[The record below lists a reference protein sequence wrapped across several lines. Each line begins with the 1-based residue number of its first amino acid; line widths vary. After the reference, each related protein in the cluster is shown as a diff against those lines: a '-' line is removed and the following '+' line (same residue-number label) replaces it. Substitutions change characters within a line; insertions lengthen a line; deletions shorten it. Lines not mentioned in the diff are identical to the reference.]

1 LGQFR
6 GPRISHFTETSLPRL
21 FEEQAAKAVAK
32 VAVTCAGQELT
43 YGELNARANQLARH
57 LRARGVGRETLVGI
71 CVDRSLDM
79 AVGILGILKS
89 GGAYL
94 PLDPDYPEER
104 LAFMLNDARPSI
116 VVTKSD
122 LKKSL
127 LQEFIKSYSP
137 LTLGEGPGERA
148 CSTTHPHDDPL
159 SRGEGA
165 ASGIVLLDQDWA
177 RISQNAEANLSNIAL
192 PNDLAYVIYTSGS
205 TGEPKG
211 AMIEHANLANYL
223 LALNHELG
231 ISSDDNYLHTASLA
245 FSSSRRQLMLPLS
258 QGATVVI
265 ATSDERKDPLALLRM
280 IKERGV
286 TVMDAVPS
294 FWRTCTSTLE
304 GMDDEARRDLL
315 DNRLH
320 LMLSASEPLSSDIP
334 RTWMTSFGHP
344 ARHVHM
350 FGQTETAGIVCLY
363 NIPSA
368 LEDEVSRMPV
378 GRPIA
383 NSELY
388 ILDQDQRPC
397 AVDVA
402 GELYIGGAGVGRGYL
417 NRPELTAEKFIPH
430 PFSDEGGRLYRTGDW
445 ARHRADGQI
454 EFAGRRDQQVKLRGF
469 RVELGEVETALAK
482 HPLISECAVVAREDV
497 RAGTRLIAYFV
508 SNSSADARLSAG
520 DLRSFLSAR
529 LPEHAI
535 PSAFAQM
542 DALPLSPNGKVNR
555 LALPEAE
562 SARPLLSSEYVMPR
576 TPDEHKLAAIW
587 SEVLQLERVGINDN
601 FFELGGHSLLAAQV
615 AARIRA
621 EFKLETSLR
630 WLFESPTVALMVGGL
645 NAARAIS
652 DSSPI
657 QTIVPSARTG
667 SAPLSFTQQQFWLLA
682 QAEPD
687 SCYNICTALKISGP
701 LQIHMLEQALNM
713 IVERHEIL
721 RTNVVSDW
729 SAGILAAV
737 REHPARNSQIN
748 NLRYNSVINGSG
760 PVQVI
765 ALSMRVPFEVLDLR
779 HLSASQFETEIQRLV
794 RSDSESQFDLSAGP
808 LVRLKVLKAGDD
820 EHVLLVTVHHLVCDG
835 WSVGVL
841 LQELVTLYRDACAGR
856 SPSLP
861 ELRIQYADYAI
872 WQRERLQGPWFDRQ
886 LDYWRKQMAGA
897 APVLDLPTDYAR
909 PERYSLKG
917 AQESV
922 LLPVDLSQA
931 IGRLSREEGATLFM
945 TLLAAFQTLL
955 FRYSGQEDIVVGS
968 PVAGRS
974 MLETEELIG
983 SFVNTLALRA
993 DLSGKPSF
1001 REFLGRVR
1009 TVTLAAFSN
1018 QDVPFEKL
1026 VEELNPERKSNR
1038 TPLFQVMFALQ
1049 NTPVGDMAIEGLTL
1063 TPLKVPDNKA
1073 KFDLTLEAEEEA
1085 DGLRLC
1091 FEYNSEL
1098 FRPETI
1104 SRMLG
1109 HFRNLLEAIAAD
1121 PALCVTE
1128 LPLLTDSEQHQ
1139 LLNQWNGDRVEFPES
1154 SCIHTLFEAQA
1165 ERTPEAI
1172 AVEFQGESLTY
1183 HQLNQRANQL
1193 AHALRSRGVGPDS
1206 LVGICVHRSFEMLVG
1221 MLGVLKAGGAYVPL
1235 DPANPADRIAFMIQD
1250 AGLSLVLT
1258 QERLAGDI
1266 PVGGATLLCLDRDWP
1281 AIANESDSNP
1291 TLNAGPTDLAYV
1303 IYTSGS
1309 TGNPKGVMIE
1319 HRSLVNFTV
1328 TSAAA
1333 YEIGPADR
1341 VLQFASLSFDLSVEE
1356 IYPALMRGATIVLRT
1371 DEMISSARDFM
1382 HYCEAWRI
1390 TILDLPTAYW
1400 HELTDAL
1407 NDVQLTLPKAVRLVI
1422 IGGEKAAFDRV
1433 VAWHKRVDK
1442 GVRLVNTYGPT
1453 ETTVAVTMCDLK
1465 PAESLRQNSVPIGR
1479 PLANATA
1486 YLLDE
1491 SLRPVPIGAPGEL
1504 YIGGPGVARGY
1515 VKRPELTA
1523 EKFIQDPFSPDR
1535 EGRLYRT
1542 GDLVRY
1548 RADGNIEFLG
1558 RIDNQIK
1565 IRGFR
1570 IELEEIEQALR
1581 TQPGVADCVVA
1592 LHEESEG
1599 DKRLFAYVV
1608 ASANHELTV
1617 ADLRN
1622 YLKTRL
1628 PSYMIPAAFELIDA
1642 LPLLPSGKINRRAL
1656 PAPRFERSDNEESFV
1671 APRTPIERLLAVEWC
1686 DVLKL
1691 ERIGIH
1697 DNFFELGGHS
1707 LLAAKVVSRVRG
1719 SLEVNFGMVDLFQAP
1734 TIASLAAL
1742 LFPRGAEHEP
1752 EDELAALLGELAGLT
1767 DEEAQVRFDHEIR
1780 ISQATVA

>member
-1 LGQFR
+1 MPQTFVEKPILESVSLSSFPTGERTGQFR

-21 FEEQAAKAVAK
+21 FQQQAAKAAAK
-32 VAVTCAGQELT
+32 VAVTCAGQSLT
-43 YGELNARANQLARH
+43 YGELNARANQLGRH

-89 GGAYL
+89 GAAYL
-94 PLDPDYPEER
+94 PLDPDYPKER

-127 LQEFIKSYSP
+127 PQEFRRSYSP

-148 CSTTHPHDDPL
+148 CGTTNAHDDPL

-177 RISQNAEANLSNIAL
+177 RISKNAGANLRNIAL

-231 ISSDDNYLHTASLA
+231 ISSDDNYLHTASIA

-265 ATSDERKDPLALLRM
+265 ATSDERKDPLALFRM
-280 IKERGV
+280 IKERDV

-294 FWRTCTSTLE
+294 FWRACTSTLE
-304 GMDDEARRDLL
+304 GMDEEARRNLL
-315 DNRLH
+315 DNRLR
-320 LMLSASEPLSSDIP
+320 LMLSASEPLLSDIP
-334 RTWMTSFGHP
+334 RTWMSHFGHP

-350 FGQTETAGIVCLY
+350 FGQTETAGIVSLY
-363 NIPSA
+363 NISSA
-368 LEDEVSRMPV
+368 VEDGVSRMPV

-383 NSELY
+383 NSEIY
-388 ILDQDQRPC
+388 ILDPDQRPC

-402 GELYIGGAGVGRGYL
+402 GELHIGGAGVGRGYL

-430 PFSDEGGRLYRTGDW
+430 PFNEEGGRLYRTGDW
-445 ARHRADGQI
+445 ARYRADGQI
-454 EFAGRRDQQVKLRGF
+454 EFAGRRDEQVKVRGF
-469 RVELGEVETALAK
+469 RVELGEVESALTK
-482 HPLISECAVVAREDV
+482 HPLIRECAVVAREDE
-497 RAGTRLIAYFV
+497 RAGTRLIAYLV
-508 SNSSADARLSAG
+508 VNGAANPGLSAG

-535 PSAFAQM
+535 PSAFVQM
-542 DALPLSPNGKVNR
+542 DALPLSPNGKLNR
-555 LALPEAE
+555 LALPETE
-562 SARPLLSSEYVMPR
+562 SARPHLSNDYIAPG

-587 SEVLQLERVGINDN
+587 SEVLQLERVGIHDN
-601 FFELGGHSLLAAQV
+601 FFELGGHSLLAARV
-615 AARIRA
+615 VARIRA
-621 EFKLETSLR
+621 ELKVETSLR
-630 WLFESPTVALMVGGL
+630 WLFEAPTVALMVSGL
-645 NAARAIS
+645 DAARAI
-652 DSSPI
+652 DEGQPV
-657 QTIVPSARTG
+657 QRIVPSERTG

-682 QAEPD
+682 QAEPG
-687 SCYNICTALKISGP
+687 SCYNVCSALKINGP
-701 LQIHMLEQALNM
+701 LQIQGLEQALNM

-721 RTNVVSDW
+721 RTNVVID
-729 SAGILAAV
+729 
-737 REHPARNSQIN
+737 E
-748 NLRYNSVINGSG
+748 SG

-765 ALSMRVPFEVLDLR
+765 APSMRAPFQVLDLR
-779 HLSASQFETEIQRLV
+779 HLSASERETEIQRLV
-794 RSDSESQFDLSAGP
+794 RSESESHFDLSDGP
-808 LVRLKVLKAGDD
+808 LLRFKVLKAGDD
-820 EHVLLVTVHHLVCDG
+820 ENVLLLTVHHLVCDG

-841 LQELVTLYRDACAGR
+841 LQELGTLYRDACGGR
-856 SPSLP
+856 SSSLP
-861 ELRIQYADYAI
+861 ELKIQYADYAL
-872 WQRERLQGPWFDRQ
+872 WQRERLQGLWFDRQ

-897 APVLDLPTDYAR
+897 APMLDLPTDYAR
-909 PERYSLKG
+909 PERYSVKG
-917 AQESV
+917 AQESI
-922 LLPVDLSQA
+922 LLPADLSQA
-931 IGRLSREEGATLFM
+931 IGRLSRQEGATLFM

-1009 TVTLAAFSN
+1009 TVTLAAFSH

-1038 TPLFQVMFALQ
+1038 TPLFQTMFALQ
-1049 NTPVGDMAIEGLTL
+1049 NTPVGDIAIEGLTL
-1063 TPLKVPDNKA
+1063 TPLKVPANKA
-1073 KFDLTLEAEEEA
+1073 KFDLTLEVEEEA

-1091 FEYNSEL
+1091 FEYNSDL
-1098 FRPETI
+1098 FLPETI
-1104 SRMLG
+1104 SRLLG
-1109 HFRNLLEAIAAD
+1109 HFQNLLHAIVAD
-1121 PALCVTE
+1121 PAQPVTE
-1128 LPLLTDSEQHQ
+1128 LPLLTAPEESQI
-1139 LLNQWNGDRVEFPES
+1139 LNKWNGNRVKFPES
-1154 SCIHTLFEAQA
+1154 SCIQTLFEAQA
-1165 ERTPEAI
+1165 EKTPEAI
-1172 AVEFQGESLTY
+1172 AIEFQGESLTY

-1193 AHALRSRGVGPDS
+1193 AHGLRKRGVGPDT

-1221 MLGVLKAGGAYVPL
+1221 MLGVLKAGGAYLPL
-1235 DPANPADRIAFMIQD
+1235 DPANPTERLAFMIED
-1250 AGLSLVLT
+1250 AELSLVLT
-1258 QERLAGDI
+1258 QERLADDI
-1266 PVGGATLLCLDRDWP
+1266 PVAKVNLLCLDRDWP
-1281 AIANESDSNP
+1281 TIASESYANP
-1291 TLNAGPTDLAYV
+1291 SVNVGPTNLAYV

-1328 TSAAA
+1328 TAAAA
-1333 YEIGPADR
+1333 YEIGAADR

-1356 IYPALMRGATIVLRT
+1356 IYPTLTRGATIVLRT

-1382 HYCEAWRI
+1382 HYCKARRI

-1407 NDVQLTLPKAVRLVI
+1407 SDVDLTLPEAVRLVI

-1433 VAWHKRVDK
+1433 VAWHKRVGE

-1504 YIGGPGVARGY
+1504 YIGGPSVARGY

-1523 EKFIQDPFSPDR
+1523 EKFIQDPFSADR
-1535 EGRLYRT
+1535 ESRLYRT
-1542 GDLVRY
+1542 GDLVRC

-1570 IELEEIEQALR
+1570 VELEEIEQALR
-1581 TQPGVADCVVA
+1581 TQPAVADCVVA
-1592 LHEESEG
+1592 LHEETEG
-1599 DKRLFAYVV
+1599 YKRLFAYVV
-1608 ASANHELTV
+1608 PGANHELTI

-1622 YLKTRL
+1622 YLKTRV

-1656 PAPRFERSDNEESFV
+1656 PAPRFERNDTEESFV

-1707 LLAAKVVSRVRG
+1707 LLAAKVVSRLRG

-1752 EDELAALLGELAGLT
+1752 EDELAALLGELASLT

-1780 ISQATVA
+1780 ISEAIVA